1 MFNSPAGGAGRL
13 FPSPVSGVVSP
24 AAQIA
29 EGELVIEQVSQLSSQ
44 LAQKQNIIGPGGLS
58 QDRVAN
64 LTSDLGLKADATSTT
79 AALNAKADSSTLS
92 NYVTSNAFG
101 LALAVKADSADL
113 NGLVTTSALNTSLT
127 GKQDIINDS
136 DLTVAKTNGLQ
147 SALDLSLIHI

>member
-1 MFNSPAGGAGRL
+1 MSTLKIIFNSPACGAGRL

-64 LTSDLGLKADATSTT
+64 LTSDLLLKADATSTT
-79 AALNAKADSSTLS
+79 AALAGKANVSDLNAKVDLTAMNTALAEKADVSDLNAKADAAST
-92 NYVTSNAFG
+92 TT
-101 LALAVKADSADL
+101 ALAAKANA
-113 NGLVTTSALNTSLT
+113 
-127 GKQDIINDS
+127 S
-136 DLTVAKTNGLQ
+136 D
-147 SALDLSLIHI
+147 